1 MLTATFENLLNRGLP
16 RSLHARQLTAE
27 LSGRSLAIVLPDIAR
42 LRLASTG
49 VTLAA
54 AFDAEAA
61 DATLTGGPLA
71 LLALLGASALPA
83 LQSGSVA
90 ISGDA
95 EIADRFRELL
105 ALLRPDFEEELS
117 LLVGDVPAHQLAR
130 LVRGAGAW
138 GANAAG
144 TALINLAEYLAHE
157 SADLV
162 PRNEGEQFL
171 RGVDALRE
179 GVDRLR
185 ARVERLELRARQ
197 RPSGRGA
204 G

>member
-1 MLTATFENLLNRGLP
+1 MLAATLENLLNRGLP
-16 RSLHARQLTAE
+16 RSFRAREICAGLN
-27 LSGRSLAIVLPDIAR
+27 GRSLALTMPDIAR

-54 AFDAEAA
+54 SFDAERA

-83 LQSGSVA
+83 LQRGHVA

-95 EIADRFRELL
+95 EIAGRFRELL
-105 ALLRPDFEEELS
+105 ELLRPDFEEELS
-117 LLVGDVPAHQLAR
+117 LLIGDVPAHQLAR
-130 LVRGAGAW
+130 LMRASGAW
-138 GANAAG
+138 GVQAAG
-144 TALINLAEYLAHE
+144 TALRNLGEYFAHE

-162 PRNEGEQFL
+162 SRNEGEQFL

-179 GVDRLR
+179 GVDRVQ
-185 ARVERLELRARQ
+185 ARLERLERLPRQ
-197 RPSGRGA
+197 AERGRP
-204 G
+204 